1 MSRQGSTLMS
11 VVGWAQIGLL
21 AVLIGLLVRPLGG
34 YLARVYTGE
43 RTVLQPILGPIERA
57 LYRLAGVDVSAEQK
71 WSEYAVALLFFHA
84 IGVVTLYLLLR
95 IQVLLPLNP
104 QFPSGTSPDLALDT
118 AVSFVTNTSWQSYS
132 GETTLTDLSQM
143 TGIAVQSFLSA
154 AAGMAVAVAL
164 IRGFARRT
172 TGSIGN
178 FWVDLTRGTFYVLL
192 PICMIAALFFVEEG
206 VPQTLGGY
214 VQAETVDA
222 GRQLIARGPVA
233 SQEAIKLL
241 SGDGGGFFNVNS
253 AHPFENPTPL
263 TNLVEMGLILLLGA
277 ALTNTFGRMVGSER
291 QGWVLLATM
300 AILFGLGIVGLYALE
315 ARGNPALAVV
325 AVNQTPGPLQPGGN
339 MEGKEVRFGIAA
351 SALYAEAST
360 ASSDGAVDAMHD
372 SFLPLSGAILLANMM
387 VDEVIIGAPGSGL
400 WGMLLFALVTVFIA
414 GLMIGRT
421 PEFIG
426 KKIEARE
433 IKMAMLAL
441 LVAPAL
447 ILGLT
452 AFASVVPA
460 GLAGPGNSGPHGFSE
475 ILCAYTSAAATNG
488 SAFAGLGANTTFY
501 NLTLA
506 LAMFAGR
513 FFVIVPVLA
522 IAGSLAAKRSVP
534 RSAGTLRTDGLQ
546 FVLLLAGTI
555 LIIGALGF
563 LPALSLGPL
572 AEHFAMQAGVTY

>member
-1 MSRQGSTLMS
+1 MS

-21 AVLIGLLVRPLGG
+21 ALLISLLVRPLGG

-43 RTVLQPILGPIERA
+43 RTMLQPILGPIERA

-84 IGVVTLYLLLR
+84 VGVVALYLLLR
-95 IQVLLPLNP
+95 SQDLLLLNP
-104 QFPSGTSPDLALDT
+104 QFLSGTSTNLALDT

-132 GETTLTDLSQM
+132 GETTLSYLAQM

-172 TGSIGN
+172 TGTIGN
-178 FWVDLTRGTFYVLL
+178 FWVDLTRGTLYVLL
-192 PICMIAALFFVEEG
+192 PICIVATLFFVEEG

-263 TNLVEMGLILLLGA
+263 TNLVEMGLILLVGA

-300 AILFGLGIVGLYALE
+300 ALLFGLGIAGLYALE
-315 ARGNPALAVV
+315 TRGSPALASLSVD
-325 AVNQTPGPLQPGGN
+325 QTLGPLQPGGN
-339 MEGKEVRFGIAA
+339 MEGKEVRFGIAG

-387 VDEVIIGAPGSGL
+387 VDEVIVGAPGSGL

-433 IKMAMLAL
+433 IKMTMLAL

-452 AFASVVPA
+452 ALASVVPP
-460 GLAGPGNSGPHGFSE
+460 GLAGPANPGPHGFSE
-475 ILCAYTSAAATNG
+475 ILYAYTSAAATNG
-488 SAFAGLGANTTFY
+488 SAFAGLNANTPFY

-513 FFVIVPVLA
+513 FLVIVPMLA

-534 RSAGTLRTDGLQ
+534 RSAGTLPTDGLQ

-555 LIIGALGF
+555 LIVGALSF
-563 LPALSLGPL
+563 FPALSLGPL
-572 AEHFAMQAGVTY
+572 VEHFAMQAGVTY